1 MSRARVLAMA
11 CLAIFPAMQAMAGA
25 DKPNSEIAAVTASDS
40 TAVTT
45 DTPSGTTTYFGGDAA
60 KSATES
66 KPRVVAK
73 PQPPPKPTL
82 TASVDLANQK
92 MVVTVNGE
100 ARYSWAI
107 SSGVAQYPTPT
118 GTFHPQWTA
127 KMWYSRKYDMSPMP
141 NAVFINGGVAVHGT
155 YHVRSLGYAA
165 SHGCIRLS
173 PAHAKTFYDLV
184 QRHGLRRT
192 KVTVFGR
199 PHWRAP
205 AIASRERANQADY
218 ADNQG
223 SGFWGDS
230 WGGDSGSAYAPPF
243 TKKKYRNGAYY
254 YDADGVRRKVI
265 RRKNGDYVY
274 SGRMPR
280 NYDGY
285 GYAYG
290 GSSQDW

>member
-1 MSRARVLAMA
+1 MESLMLRARVLAAA
-11 CLAIFPAMQAMAGA
+11 CLAIFPSMQAMAEP
-25 DKPNSEIAAVTASDS
+25 DKSNSETAAAAASNS

-45 DTPSGTTTYFGGDAA
+45 DTATGTTTYFGGGAKEAA
-60 KSATES
+60 Q
-66 KPRVVAK
+66 PQVVAK

-82 TASVDLANQK
+82 TAAIDLSNQK

-100 ARYSWAI
+100 ARYSWPI
-107 SSGVAQYPTPT
+107 SSGVAEYPTPT

-127 KMWYSRKYDMSPMP
+127 KMWYSRKYDMAPMP

-173 PAHAKTFYDLV
+173 PGHAKTFYDLV
-184 QRHGLRRT
+184 QRHGMKRT
-192 KVTVFGR
+192 KVSVFGR

-205 AIASRERANQADY
+205 AVASRRNQAQY
-218 ADNQG
+218 AYNG
-223 SGFWGDS
+223 GFWGDG
-230 WGGDSGSAYAPPF
+230 WGGDSSSAYAPAF
-243 TKKKYRNGAYY
+243 TRKNRNGAYY
-254 YDADGVRRKVI
+254 YDADGVRRKVY

-274 SGRMPR
+274 SRRTPR
-280 NYDGY
+280 ANDGY

-290 GSSQDW
+290 GSSQNW